1 MPPKR
6 VKKAA
11 PRPLPANDEESK
23 ALDPTN
29 PVLYIE
35 HCQQFQLQLQL
46 NAHGAPRRGAF
57 ELSFAPNP
65 TAVAS
70 EQRPLWSGLKR
81 TPRAQKF
88 PDVDDIYQQIV
99 EILNELSGKGNK
111 RKRTSQSP
119 STSTSASPSPS
130 ATSPASSSKRSE
142 PAADT
147 EHQAPTSSKRS
158 KSSKAK
164 AS

>member
-6 VKKAA
+6 ARKAA
-11 PRPLPANDEESK
+11 PRPLPANGEESK
-23 ALDPTN
+23 TLDPTN
-29 PVLYIE
+29 PNAG
-35 HCQQFQLQLQL
+35 QQFQLQLQL
-46 NAHGAPRRGAF
+46 NAQGAPRRGAF
-57 ELSFAPNP
+57 ELSFGPNP

-119 STSTSASPSPS
+119 STSASPSPS

-158 KSSKAK
+158 KSSTAK